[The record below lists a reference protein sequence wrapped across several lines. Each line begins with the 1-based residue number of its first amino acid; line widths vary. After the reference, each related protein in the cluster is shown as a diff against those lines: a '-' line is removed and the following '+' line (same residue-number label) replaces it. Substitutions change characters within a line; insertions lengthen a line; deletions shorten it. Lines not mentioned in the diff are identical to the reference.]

1 MIDNLV
7 SRFVAFVVGLYQ
19 SIMAI
24 YFDKFR
30 YAEFSAFVTM
40 TYALF
45 FNGLVSAQL
54 PPAVAKQLASIGTG
68 AVAIAY
74 IRNPKKRSWE
84 QGASTD
90 PAAAVAV
97 IEGDKTNG

>member
-1 MIDNLV
+1 MIDSLV

-19 SIMAI
+19 AIMAL
-24 YFDKFR
+24 YFDRFR
-30 YAEFSAFVTM
+30 YAEFTAFVGA

-54 PPAVAKQLASIGTG
+54 PPAIAKQLASIGTG

-74 IRNPKKRSWE
+74 IRNPKKKDWKPE
-84 QGASTD
+84 DGTGADSQ
-90 PAAAVAV
+90 
-97 IEGDKTNG
+97 EGDKTNG